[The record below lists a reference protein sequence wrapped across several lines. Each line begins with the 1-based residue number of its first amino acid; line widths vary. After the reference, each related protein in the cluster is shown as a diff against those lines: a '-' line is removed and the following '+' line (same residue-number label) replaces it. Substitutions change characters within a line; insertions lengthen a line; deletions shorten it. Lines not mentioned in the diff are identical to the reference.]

1 MKYTFTVTYTLHGKT
16 GWTTLH
22 ANDEEQAKSIVKAEY
37 PGCRIVH
44 VLDYNRY

>member
-1 MKYTFTVTYTLHGKT
+1 MKNTYTITYTIHGKA
-16 GWTTLH
+16 GSLTLH
-22 ANDEEQAKSIVKAEY
+22 ANDEAQACRIVKAEH

>member
-1 MKYTFTVTYTLHGKT
+1 MRNTYTITYTIHGKT
-16 GWTTLH
+16 GSYTLH
-22 ANDEEQAKSIVKAEY
+22 ANSEEQACKFVKAEY